1 MDKDGQTLY
10 NTVVISP
17 SSKSF
22 IAEYGKASGPVVEF
36 CWATGEGRLH
46 TPASFDLR
54 IRALVDKGLRMLW
67 DGKALEVGN
76 SRFRAPHWGEHF
88 QRALPTGAWGF
99 NRGEEQTSALVGA

>member
-1 MDKDGQTLY
+1 MPVEAA
-10 NTVVISP
+10 VVTGSP
-17 SSKSF
+17 AKVLTK
-22 IAEYGKASGPVVEF
+22 IPKASGPVVEF

-76 SRFRAPHWGEHF
+76 SRFRAPRKGEHF

-99 NRGEEQTSALVGA
+99 NHGEEQTNALA